1 MKAIY
6 LLDTCI
12 LSEPTKPNPAELV
25 MHKLNKHEGVMAIP
39 AIAWHELLYGVDR
52 LPEGRRKRRLA
63 AYTLEVV
70 APLFAVIP
78 YDDHAAW
85 IHASLRTQS
94 DNDGR
99 ALSFADGQIASIA
112 LANNMIL
119 ITRNIKDFAGIPH
132 LHIENWFEPAD

>member
-25 MHKLNKHEGVMAIP
+25 LHKLNTYEGLMAIP
-39 AIAWHELLYGVDR
+39 AIVWHELLYGVDR
-52 LPEGRRKRRLA
+52 LPEGRRKRRLS

-70 APLFAVIP
+70 TPLFSVIP

-94 DNDGR
+94 DNEGR

-119 ITRNIKDFAGIPH
+119 ITRNIKDFAGIPQ
-132 LHIENWFEPAD
+132 LHIENWFEPAG

>member
-25 MHKLNKHEGVMAIP
+25 LHKLNKYEGLMAIP
-39 AIAWHELLYGVDR
+39 AIVWHELLYGVDR

-63 AYTLEVV
+63 AYTLKVV
-70 APLFAVIP
+70 SPLFSVIP
-78 YDDHAAW
+78 YDEHAAW

-94 DNDGR
+94 DNEGR
-99 ALSFADGQIASIA
+99 SLSFADGQIASIA

-119 ITRNIKDFAGIPH
+119 ITRNIKDFAGISQ
-132 LHIENWFEPAD
+132 LHIENWFEPAA